1 MKPYR
6 KCQMADSTPRE
17 ELVHTFARFG
27 PAWVRFL
34 RAGLGNGGMSAAR
47 VRLLSALR
55 KHPAPPIMREVCD
68 DLGTTPRAVT
78 ALVDGLE
85 AEGLVRRVP
94 HASDRRATVLVLTDE
109 GERVTDALWH
119 DHIRQ
124 ASSLF
129 DELSETDQRELLR
142 ILGLLIDG
150 LHRRGQRTSPGGA
163 ATGTGGAA
171 TGGRR

>member
-1 MKPYR
+1 MKSYR
-6 KCQMADSTPRE
+6 KCQVADSELRE
-17 ELVHTFARFG
+17 ELVHAFARFG

-34 RAGLGNGGMSAAR
+34 RVSIGNEGMSTAR

-55 KHPAPPIMREVCD
+55 KHAAPPIMRALCD

-94 HASDRRATVLVLTDE
+94 HPSDRRATVLVLTDD

-119 DHIRQ
+119 EHVRQ

-129 DELSETDQRELLR
+129 DELSEADQAELLR
-142 ILGLLIDG
+142 ILGLLVDG
-150 LHRRGQRTSPGGA
+150 LHRRAQRTPPGTFI
-163 ATGTGGAA
+163 ATGPT
-171 TGGRR
+171 